1 LSITGGGRPGM
12 KPSFHEDFSRAEE
25 VKASTD
31 RGFGLT
37 VGGILLLIAA
47 VRTYLHGFGWL
58 QPTLGVIGLALI
70 ALGLLAPRSLSG
82 LNRAWTKL
90 GLILFRIVNPVVLG
104 LVYFVVV
111 VPLGLL
117 IRVSRRDPL
126 NLKFDPR
133 ADSYWVLREPPGP
146 TPETMINQF

>member
-1 LSITGGGRPGM
+1 M

-37 VGGILLLIAA
+37 VGGILILIAV

-70 ALGLLAPRSLSG
+70 ALGLIAPRTLSG

-104 LVYFVVV
+104 LVYFAAV

-133 ADSYWVLREPPGP
+133 ANSYWVLREPPGP
-146 TPETMINQF
+146 APETMINQF

>member
-1 LSITGGGRPGM
+1 M

-70 ALGLLAPRSLSG
+70 ALGLIAPRSLSG

>member
-1 LSITGGGRPGM
+1 M